1 MRNLFYAIIL
11 LAMCSLARADVFTI
25 NSAQFNDGHY
35 FVGPYH
41 STLNGEPIIS
51 FCVDF
56 THHVG
61 FGDQFDVTVVSL
73 ADFNGPLRLNYLEA
87 AWITQYMS
95 GVTDVFSLSVM
106 QTAIWLITTPGTS
119 DPYLTTSGAF
129 AWAVQAAQNYQSID
143 ASQYFLAI
151 PSGGGQAQLFM
162 VPEPSAAAMFGIMLV
177 LGLSG
182 ILFMRLKRRAK

>member
-1 MRNLFYAIIL
+1 MKNLIYAIIL

-41 STLNGEPIIS
+41 STLNGQPIIS

-95 GVTDVFSLSVM
+95 GVTDVFSLGVM

-129 AWAVQAAQNYQSID
+129 AWAVQAAQNYQTID

-162 VPEPSAAAMFGIMLV
+162 VPEPSIGAIIGVLAASLMLFLYFG
-177 LGLSG
+177 
-182 ILFMRLKRRAK
+182 RKQRTK